1 MKKIICLVLALVLCL
16 AAFTGCEMIEGIFG
30 PGEQQQE
37 PDKHIDNAVEYL
49 STMYKELSGSH
60 AKDFDVVGQV
70 PVQGVMYPVTWTV
83 DHKDV
88 TIRESVK
95 INYFTVDIPSDNAA
109 DVNFT
114 LTATVH
120 SPTTDET
127 REKTFEIKVPAAT
140 AEDVLSIVAALELGK
155 EQGKG
160 AYTSTK
166 YYVSGTVSKIE
177 NTTYGNLYIA
187 DQDGNEILVY
197 GTYDATGKTR
207 FDKMSNQPKVGDTVT
222 FYSAVGNYNGTP
234 QLKNAWLTVLNGEE
248 LGGGEQGGNQG
259 GTSTGIL
266 LDMMGST
273 NIKSH
278 TATQMIYAANGI
290 TLTNDKNTSST
301 DCYNNTGSYA
311 ARFYGGATIKIE
323 YKGMTKIVFT
333 LDDYSPKPGKDY
345 LQGFDGMTVEGAT
358 IVRENDVVTIY
369 FAAATDVFQSAPLGS
384 QIRVEQIEVYTG
396 KIETPPTGGNGG
408 NSGNE
413 GTDTPSSYDAPV
425 AGKAYKFYLEQ
436 TTLGKTLYFA
446 GTMDSEKGTYL
457 ATTEDKSAAVDIYFE
472 VVDGGYH
479 IYFMNGNTKT
489 YVDAEPYLKDKGYAG
504 CHFKLADAPT
514 CVWTYNT
521 SLGILEV
528 FGEIEGKS
536 DTFFAG
542 TFGEYNTISLS
553 GAYYKDQISSGT
565 QFPARIVLSEGS
577 TGSEG
582 GNTGN
587 EGGNTGNEGGNT
599 GNEGGNSGNE
609 GGNTGNEGT
618 DAPVISGSASIDFSD
633 VTNRTELSNDKQV
646 WEQNGV
652 KLTNDKSG
660 SNVNVADYS
669 NPARFYANS
678 ALTIEYSK
686 IVKIE
691 FTCNTADYA
700 EALKN
705 SIADGNGTTVT
716 VDGKVVTVELGTAV
730 DSFTIATLGAQVRVN
745 SITVYTGTAGGNTGS
760 EGGNTGNEG
769 GNTGNEG
776 GNTGNEGGNTGN
788 EGGNDDV
795 TGGETTVSGLPAN
808 IAFVG
813 LANKASADTYLKENH
828 PTWTITGKLGNGY
841 ADYLGFG
848 RSGDATSSIKSPE
861 INVNSAFTVTAV
873 IKGNGSDGVMTS
885 TLTFTLVDANGNVV
899 ATGYANDSDVAAITP
914 VNATD
919 TTYEISFVFIEG
931 KTWTDV
937 SNLVVSF
944 NKTVGNIGLKS
955 LDFVQ

>member
-1 MKKIICLVLALVLCL
+1 MKRIICLVLALVLCL

-30 PGEQQQE
+30 PGEQQE
-37 PDKHIDNAVEYL
+37 PDEHIDNAVEYL
-49 STMYKELSGSH
+49 STMYKDLSGSH

-95 INYFTVDIPSDNAA
+95 INYFTVDIPSDNTA
-109 DVNFT
+109 DVVFT
-114 LTATVH
+114 LTATVK
-120 SPTTDET
+120 SPKTDET

-140 AEDVLSIVAALELGK
+140 AEGVLSIPAAIELGK
-155 EQGKG
+155 AQANS

-187 DQDGNEILVY
+187 DADGNEILVY

-222 FYSAVGNYNGTP
+222 FYSVVGNYNGTP
-234 QLKNAWLTVLNGEE
+234 QLKNAWLTALNGEE

-266 LDMMGST
+266 LDMMGKT
-273 NIKSH
+273 NLESNSGEQ
-278 TATQMIYAANGI
+278 TVYSANGI
-290 TLTNDKNTSST
+290 TYTNDKASST
-301 DCYNNTGSYA
+301 TPNYSNISSYA
-311 ARFYGGATIKIE
+311 ARAYAGSTIKIE
-323 YKGMTKIVFT
+323 YTGMTKIVLV
-333 LDDYSPKPGKDY
+333 LDDYSPEAGKDY
-345 LQGFDGMTVEGAT
+345 LKGFDGMTVEGAT

-369 FAAATDVFQSAPLGS
+369 FAAATNVFQSAPLGA
-384 QIRVEQIEVYTG
+384 QVRIEQIEVYTG
-396 KIETPPTGGNGG
+396 AVETPPAGGNGG
-408 NSGNE
+408 SGDSGNT
-413 GTDTPSSYDAPV
+413 GSYEAPV

-489 YVDAEPYLKDKGYAG
+489 YINAAAYLKDNGYAG
-504 CHFKLADAPT
+504 CHFELGTQPI

-521 SLGILEV
+521 TYGIIEIYDEV
-528 FGEIEGKS
+528 EGKS

-542 TFGEYNTISLS
+542 TFGDYNTISLS

-565 QFPARIVLSEGS
+565 QFPARIVLSEGGN
-577 TGSEG
+577 TGNEGGNIGNEG

-599 GNEGGNSGNE
+599 GNEG
-609 GGNTGNEGT
+609 T
-618 DAPVISGSASIDFSD
+618 DAPVISGSASLDFSD
-633 VTNRTELSNDKQV
+633 VANRTELSNDKQV

-691 FTCNTADYA
+691 FTCNTAAYA

-705 SIADGNGTTVT
+705 SIVDGNGTTVT

-730 DSFTIATLGAQVRVN
+730 DSFAIATLGAQVRVN
-745 SITVYTGTAGGNTGS
+745 SITVYTGTAGD
-760 EGGNTGNEG
+760 NTGNEG

-776 GNTGNEGGNTGN
+776 GNTGNEGGNTDNEGGNTGN
-788 EGGNDDV
+788 EGGNTGNEGGNTGDNDNTDDTPVVEVSKV
-795 TGGETTVSGLPAN
+795 TYDFKALFTETIQDTTTIKSSDDILTFNLVAGEA
-808 IAFVG
+808 A
-813 LANKASADTYLKENH
+813 ANKAGQFRVYQGKAGVISSTKKIGSITMTANGKDGSAATVTVYVSNDGKDFVKVNTVEISTSAENTFSFGGAYTYVKIESQGKQLQ
-828 PTWTITGKLGNGY
+828 ITGLTVSY
-841 ADYLGFG
+841 A
-848 RSGDATSSIKSPE
+848 E
-861 INVNSAFTVTAV
+861 
-873 IKGNGSDGVMTS
+873 
-885 TLTFTLVDANGNVV
+885 
-899 ATGYANDSDVAAITP
+899 
-914 VNATD
+914 
-919 TTYEISFVFIEG
+919 
-931 KTWTDV
+931 
-937 SNLVVSF
+937 
-944 NKTVGNIGLKS
+944 
-955 LDFVQ
+955 

>member
-49 STMYKELSGSH
+49 STMYKDLSGSH

-95 INYFTVDIPSDNAA
+95 INYFTVDIPSDNTA

-187 DQDGNEILVY
+187 DEDGNEILVY

-222 FYSAVGNYNGTP
+222 FYSVVGNYNGTP

-266 LDMMGST
+266 LDMMGKT
-273 NIKSH
+273 NLESNSGEQ
-278 TATQMIYAANGI
+278 TVYSANGI
-290 TLTNDKNTSST
+290 TYTNDKASST
-301 DCYNNTGSYA
+301 VSNYTNISSYA
-311 ARFYGGATIKIE
+311 ARAYAGSTIKIE
-323 YKGMTKIVFT
+323 YTGMTKIVLV
-333 LDDYSPKPGKDY
+333 LDDYSPEAGKDY
-345 LQGFDGMTVEGAT
+345 LKGFDGMTVEGAT

-369 FAAATDVFQSAPLGS
+369 FAAATNVFQSAPLGA
-384 QIRVEQIEVYTG
+384 QVRIEQIEVYTG
-396 KIETPPTGGNGG
+396 AVETPPAGGNGG
-408 NSGNE
+408 SGDSGNT
-413 GTDTPSSYDAPV
+413 GSYEAPV

-489 YVDAEPYLKDKGYAG
+489 YVNAEPYLKSNGYAG
-504 CHFKLADAPT
+504 CHFQLVEAPT

-553 GAYYKDQISSGT
+553 GTYYKDQISSGT
-565 QFPARIVLSEGS
+565 QFPARIVLAEGG

-599 GNEGGNSGNE
+599 GNEGGN
-609 GGNTGNEGT
+609 TGNEGT
-618 DAPVISGSASIDFSD
+618 DAPVISGSASLDFSD
-633 VTNRTELSNDKQV
+633 VANRTELSNDKQI

-660 SNVNVADYS
+660 SNVNVGDYS

-745 SITVYTGTAGGNTGS
+745 SITVYTGTA
-760 EGGNTGNEG
+760 G

-937 SNLVVSF
+937 TNLVVSF

>member
-1 MKKIICLVLALVLCL
+1 MKRIICLVLALVLCL

-30 PGEQQQE
+30 PGEQQE
-37 PDKHIDNAVEYL
+37 PDEHIDNAVEYL
-49 STMYKELSGSH
+49 STMYKDLSGSH

-95 INYFTVDIPSDNAA
+95 INYFTVDIPSDNTA
-109 DVNFT
+109 DVVFT
-114 LTATVH
+114 LTATVN
-120 SPTTDET
+120 SPKTDET

-140 AEDVLSIVAALELGK
+140 AEGVLSIPAAIELGK
-155 EQGKG
+155 AQANS

-187 DQDGNEILVY
+187 DADGNEILVY

-222 FYSAVGNYNGTP
+222 FYSVVGNYNGTP
-234 QLKNAWLTVLNGEE
+234 QLKNAWLTALNGEE

-266 LDMMGST
+266 LDMMGKT
-273 NIKSH
+273 NLESNSGEQ
-278 TATQMIYAANGI
+278 TVYSANGI
-290 TLTNDKNTSST
+290 TYTNDKASST
-301 DCYNNTGSYA
+301 TPNYSNISSYA
-311 ARFYGGATIKIE
+311 ARAYAGSTIKIE
-323 YKGMTKIVFT
+323 YTGMTKIVLV
-333 LDDYSPKPGKDY
+333 LDDYSPEAGKDY
-345 LQGFDGMTVEGAT
+345 LKGFDGMTVEGAT

-369 FAAATDVFQSAPLGS
+369 FAAATNVFQSAPLGA
-384 QIRVEQIEVYTG
+384 QVRIEQIEVYTG
-396 KIETPPTGGNGG
+396 AVETPPAGGNGG

-489 YVDAEPYLKDKGYAG
+489 YVNAEPYLKSNGYAG
-504 CHFKLADAPT
+504 CHFQLVEAPT

-565 QFPARIVLSEGS
+565 QFPARIVFSEGGN
-577 TGSEG
+577 TGNEG

-609 GGNTGNEGT
+609 GT
-618 DAPVISGSASIDFSD
+618 DAPVISGSASLDFSD
-633 VTNRTELSNDKQV
+633 VANRTELSNDKQV

-691 FTCNTADYA
+691 FTCNTAAYA

-705 SIADGNGTTVT
+705 SIVDGNGTTVT
-716 VDGKVVTVELGTAV
+716 VDDKVVTVELVTAV
-730 DSFTIATLGAQVRVN
+730 DSFAIATLGAQVRVN
-745 SITVYTGTAGGNTGS
+745 SITVYTGTAGDNTGN
-760 EGGNTGNEG
+760 EGDNTGNEG

-788 EGGNDDV
+788 EGGNTDDNDNTDDTPVVEVSKV
-795 TGGETTVSGLPAN
+795 TYDFKALFTETIQDTTTIKSSDDILTFNLVAGEA
-808 IAFVG
+808 A
-813 LANKASADTYLKENH
+813 ANKAGQFRVYQGKAGVISSTKKIGSITMTANGKDGSAATVTVYVSNDGKDFVKVNTVEISASAENTFSFGGAYTYVKIESQGKQLQ
-828 PTWTITGKLGNGY
+828 ITGLTVSY
-841 ADYLGFG
+841 A
-848 RSGDATSSIKSPE
+848 E
-861 INVNSAFTVTAV
+861 
-873 IKGNGSDGVMTS
+873 
-885 TLTFTLVDANGNVV
+885 
-899 ATGYANDSDVAAITP
+899 
-914 VNATD
+914 
-919 TTYEISFVFIEG
+919 
-931 KTWTDV
+931 
-937 SNLVVSF
+937 
-944 NKTVGNIGLKS
+944 
-955 LDFVQ
+955 